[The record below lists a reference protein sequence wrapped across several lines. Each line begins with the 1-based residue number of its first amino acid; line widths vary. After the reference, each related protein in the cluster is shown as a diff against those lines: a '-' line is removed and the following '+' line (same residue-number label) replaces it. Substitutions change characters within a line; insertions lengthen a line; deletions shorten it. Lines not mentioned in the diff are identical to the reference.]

1 MKSANVIKCPAIIP
15 SPSDTLKEKVM
26 NSKQK
31 KILKIVI
38 GVIFFML
45 IFPPYHAIENSRY
58 KGQIVHNLG
67 YGFILSPPQT
77 LTSDGARMYIDGSV
91 NIGLLLIQWVGVVIV
106 GVGIIIAAKD

>member
-1 MKSANVIKCPAIIP
+1 
-15 SPSDTLKEKVM
+15 M

-31 KILKIVI
+31 KFLKIVI

-67 YGFILSPPQT
+67 YGFILSPPQA
-77 LTSDGARMYIDGSV
+77 LTSDQRMYIDGSV